1 MKAPFRRLPIA
12 IALTGIML
20 FALSG
25 IALANPVSK
34 TIDTAACTSDPS
46 QQCATYGLFG
56 FTGTIT
62 FAADEVNT
70 QIKVLDVICVN
81 PINVQGD
88 PTTGQ
93 GFNTVGIDPGP
104 SATAAS
110 GSSAT
115 YTLTLQGTTFAPYTL
130 PSGQDCSDGHYNPF
144 LVDDPAGV
152 LFTPTSATVSYSLTL
167 AGVTA
172 ANANAAFGNKGVKFN
187 SMLNKIYEP
196 DANHSGVVT
205 ANSPSV
211 GPPEGPPNP
220 VPEAPLTILLMGTGA
235 LTAVWYVSRK
245 LRQSVSLTA
254 A

>member
-12 IALTGIML
+12 ITLTGIML

-46 QQCATYGLFG
+46 QQCATYGVDG

-62 FAADEVNT
+62 FSADEAGQTVLL
-70 QIKVLDVICVN
+70 LDVICVN
-81 PINVQGD
+81 PVNG
-88 PTTGQ
+88 G
-93 GFNTVGIDPGP
+93 GSFNTVGINAGV
-104 SATAAS
+104 ATGAS

-115 YTLTLQGTTFAPYTL
+115 YTLTLDGTTYAAYTL
-130 PSGQDCSDGHYNPF
+130 PSGQDCSDGQYNPF
-144 LVDDPAGV
+144 NDATGVSFTVPAD
-152 LFTPTSATVSYSLTL
+152 LTADYSLL
-167 AGVTA
+167 LDGVTDG
-172 ANANAAFGNKGVKFN
+172 NAAFGDKGVNFN
-187 SMLNKIYEP
+187 SILNKVYEP
-196 DANHSGVVT
+196 ADNATGVVT

-211 GPPEGPPNP
+211 GPPEGPPP
-220 VPEAPLTILLMGTGA
+220 VVPEAPLTILLLGTGG

-245 LRQSVSLTA
+245 LRQSVSLNA